1 MPDTR
6 TRETNHSSLPGWL
19 DQAVRPGRAGHAVHA
34 YMSTPSIMARRQ
46 ATATPCLLGAG
57 TCHEFHVALLGCSPR
72 WARLTRRS
80 VIMAWDL
87 HAGERGVSSQQA
99 RERVPVRV
107 HGRGRERERVAS
119 CWGRSSL
126 LSARARTRPPSIAIR
141 RQVDRLRAARR
152 AAHHVLLL
160 GRQGSH
166 ARVRRPPHI

>member
-1 MPDTR
+1 MNQVGAGRNGTVRDTPPAAVVHR
-6 TRETNHSSLPGWL
+6 RFCVK
-19 DQAVRPGRAGHAVHA
+19 QATMLVRPCLTHEHGKPTTHRSLAGLTKLVRPRRAGHAVHA

-87 HAGERGVSSQQA
+87 HAGERGVSSQA

-107 HGRGRERERVAS
+107 HGRGRERERE
-119 CWGRSSL
+119 
-126 LSARARTRPPSIAIR
+126 
-141 RQVDRLRAARR
+141 
-152 AAHHVLLL
+152 
-160 GRQGSH
+160 
-166 ARVRRPPHI
+166 